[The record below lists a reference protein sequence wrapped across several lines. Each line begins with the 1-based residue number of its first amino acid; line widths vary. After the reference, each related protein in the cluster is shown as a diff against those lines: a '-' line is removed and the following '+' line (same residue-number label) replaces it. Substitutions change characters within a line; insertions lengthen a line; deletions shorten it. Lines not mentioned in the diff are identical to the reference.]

1 MRSFH
6 LILSSGL
13 LTGMTAY
20 AQAATPNWS
29 AFIGTGQA
37 ACLESDSCSLANSY
51 RGPEG
56 PDASSAPAPQTTF
69 NWSAFIGT
77 GQAAC
82 LESGSCSLVNS
93 YRGPEGPDASSAPA
107 RAAPFGPAFTR

>member
-13 LTGMTAY
+13 LTGMAAY
-20 AQAATPNWS
+20 AQASTPNWS

-37 ACLESDSCSLANSY
+37 AFLESVSGSSADSY

-56 PDASSAPAPQTTF
+56 PDASSAPSPQATF

-82 LESGSCSLVNS
+82 LESVSCSS
-93 YRGPEGPDASSAPA
+93 PTPG
-107 RAAPFGPAFTR
+107 T